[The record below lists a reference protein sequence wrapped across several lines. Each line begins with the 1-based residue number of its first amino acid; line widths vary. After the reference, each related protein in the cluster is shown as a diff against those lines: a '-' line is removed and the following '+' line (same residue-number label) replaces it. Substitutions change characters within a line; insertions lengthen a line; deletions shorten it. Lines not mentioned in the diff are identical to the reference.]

1 MLYQSLRRL
10 LRVESRSLVLAGHHS
25 EPIAFDGKLVA
36 ATLGDIAAKLP
47 ILSEPESAFVAQILA
62 RIPATPPNYLKI
74 VELNETGVF
83 PDGDPNDLEAGAN
96 RCAVS

>member
-1 MLYQSLRRL
+1 MNGEKGDQKQPTPTAVAAAANRL
-10 LRVESRSLVLAGHHS
+10 
-25 EPIAFDGKLVA
+25 FDGKLVA
-36 ATLGDIAAKLP
+36 ATLDDIAAKLP
-47 ILSEPESAFVAQILA
+47 ILSEGESAFVTKILT